1 MYISE
6 EKYAVTEK
14 NMRLN
19 RYLSDAGV
27 CSRRGADKLIEA
39 GKVYVDGKKAEI
51 GTVIT
56 EGQKVYVDG
65 KMVEGGN
72 EKVVIAYNKP
82 IGIECTADRENKD
95 NIIDAVNYPT
105 RLFTIGRLD
114 KNSCGLIL
122 LTNDG
127 ELANQISKAGEGHE
141 KEYYVRVDRP
151 ISDEVLR
158 GMEKG
163 VPILGRITA
172 PCKIR
177 RKSENCFTIVLIQ
190 GLNRQ
195 IRRMCEYYDFRVR
208 YLKRVRV
215 MNISLGNIE
224 PGKYRRLTQAEINEL
239 YKKV

>member
-1 MYISE
+1 
-6 EKYAVTEK
+6 
-14 NMRLN
+14 MRLN
-19 RYLSDAGV
+19 RFLSDAGV
-27 CSRRGADKLIEA
+27 CSRREADRLIEA
-39 GKVYVDGKKAEI
+39 GKVCVDGKIAEI
-51 GTVIT
+51 GTVVT
-56 EGQKVYVDG
+56 EGQKVYVNG
-65 KMVEGGN
+65 KRVEGGN

-141 KEYYVRVDRP
+141 KEYYVRVDKP
-151 ISDEVLR
+151 ISDEVLQ

-163 VPILGRITA
+163 VPILGKITA
-172 PCKIR
+172 PCRIR

-195 IRRMCEYYDFRVR
+195 IRRMCEYYGFRVR

-224 PGKYRRLTQAEINEL
+224 PGKYRHLTQEEIKGL